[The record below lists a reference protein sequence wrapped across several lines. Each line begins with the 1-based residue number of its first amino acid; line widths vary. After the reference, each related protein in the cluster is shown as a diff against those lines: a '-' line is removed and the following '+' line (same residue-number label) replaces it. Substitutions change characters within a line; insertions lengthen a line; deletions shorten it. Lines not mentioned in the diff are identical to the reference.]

1 MAPKSKVASPVLG
14 ATMAAIGHA
23 GELLVTRDSRF
34 RHTFEVPLDRI
45 SPDPD
50 QPRKVF
56 SEAEVTALAATMAEQ
71 GQLQPV
77 LLRRAPGQ
85 RGNFILVAGERR
97 WRAARLNG
105 WGEILAIE
113 HDGDPEVAS
122 LVENLQRVDL
132 TPVEEARGLQHLIE
146 GKGWTQTQAAEALGK
161 TKGEVSATLRILTLP
176 GAVLEG
182 VLTSELDIPRNVL
195 VELARIEESS
205 LREELLELA
214 RAGALTV
221 RAIRNARLAQG
232 ERASKVRPASDKPTS
247 LLTQPESGGTLLNR
261 FSLRSL
267 DRVTGGLRMLRIA
280 GQFVHPIDRERLL
293 ALRQEIDALLGSAK
307 EESEM

>member
-1 MAPKSKVASPVLG
+1 
-14 ATMAAIGHA
+14 
-23 GELLVTRDSRF
+23 
-34 RHTFEVPLDRI
+34 
-45 SPDPD
+45 
-50 QPRKVF
+50 
-56 SEAEVTALAATMAEQ
+56 
-71 GQLQPV
+71 
-77 LLRRAPGQ
+77 
-85 RGNFILVAGERR
+85 
-97 WRAARLNG
+97 
-105 WGEILAIE
+105 
-113 HDGDPEVAS
+113 
-122 LVENLQRVDL
+122 
-132 TPVEEARGLQHLIE
+132 
-146 GKGWTQTQAAEALGK
+146 
-161 TKGEVSATLRILTLP
+161 
-176 GAVLEG
+176 VLEG

-221 RAIRNARLAQG
+221 RAIRNARLAQE

-247 LLTQPESGGTLLNR
+247 LLTQPEGGGTLLNR